1 MGSQKLKE
9 NKYLA
14 EDAILVETIHHQLRE
29 HESRIKHQLSLI
41 ILIPLPFSLSSLDS
55 INICSANRSHYTAQY
70 IQLSNSL
77 KTFETFVAT
86 YKFP

>member
-29 HESRIKHQLSLI
+29 HERRIKHQLSLI
-41 ILIPLPFSLSSLDS
+41 ILIPLPFPYHL
-55 INICSANRSHYTAQY
+55 
-70 IQLSNSL
+70 
-77 KTFETFVAT
+77 
-86 YKFP
+86 